1 MNKNVLLIGF
11 YLLINAC
18 SESSPPALPKLPE
31 NAVILAFG
39 DSLTYGSGASDGDD
53 YPRVLS
59 KLIGREVI
67 NEGVSGETSQ
77 SGAQRLPALLDEYR
91 PDLLILIHGG
101 NDMLRKIPTQET
113 IEQLNSM
120 IAEAQQRNIGVI
132 MMGVPKPALFLLDS
146 AEFYRTIA
154 EQHGIPAD
162 LNTLPELLGSTEFK
176 SDPVHLNPAG
186 YRKLAEKIRDLL
198 IKTGALAP
206 A

>member
-1 MNKNVLLIGF
+1 MNKTVLLIGF

-18 SESSPPALPKLPE
+18 SESPPTLPELPE

-39 DSLTYGSGASDGDD
+39 DSLTYGSGASNGND

-59 KLIGREVI
+59 ELIGREVI
-67 NEGVSGETSQ
+67 NEGLPGETTQ
-77 SGAQRLPALLDEYR
+77 SGAQRLPALLDEYH

-101 NDMLRKIPTQET
+101 NDMLRKISAHET
-113 IEQLNSM
+113 IDHLNSM
-120 IAEAQQRNIGVI
+120 IAEARQRNIGVI

-146 AEFYRTIA
+146 AEFYRTIT
-154 EQHGIPAD
+154 EQHAIPAD

-176 SDPVHLNPAG
+176 SDPIHLNPAG

>member
-1 MNKNVLLIGF
+1 MYKILLLIGF
-11 YLLINAC
+11 YLSINAC
-18 SESSPPALPKLPE
+18 SESPPTLSGLPE

-39 DSLTYGSGASDGDD
+39 DSLTYGSGASDGDA

-59 KLIGREVI
+59 NLIDREVI
-67 NEGVSGETSQ
+67 NEGISGETSQ

-101 NDMLRKIPTQET
+101 NDMLRKIPVQET
-113 IEQLNSM
+113 IDHLNSM

-154 EQHGIPAD
+154 EQNGIPAD

-186 YRKLAEKIRDLL
+186 YKKLAEKIRDLL

>member
-1 MNKNVLLIGF
+1 MNKTILLIGF

-18 SESSPPALPKLPE
+18 SESPPTLPELPE

-39 DSLTYGSGASDGDD
+39 DSLTYGVGASDGDD

-67 NEGVSGETSQ
+67 NEGLSGETSQ
-77 SGAQRLPALLDEYR
+77 LGEQRLPALLDEYR

-101 NDMLRKIPTQET
+101 NDMLRKIPAQET
-113 IEQLNSM
+113 IGHLNSM
-120 IAEAQQRNIGVI
+120 ISEARQRNIDVI

-146 AEFYRTIA
+146 AEFYRTVA
-154 EQHGIPAD
+154 EQHAIPAD

>member
-1 MNKNVLLIGF
+1 MYKILLLIGF
-11 YLLINAC
+11 YLSINAC
-18 SESSPPALPKLPE
+18 SESPPTLSGLPE

-39 DSLTYGSGASDGDD
+39 DSLTYGSGASDGDA

-59 KLIGREVI
+59 NLIDREVI
-67 NEGVSGETSQ
+67 NEGISGETSQ

-101 NDMLRKIPTQET
+101 NDMLRKIPVQET
-113 IEQLNSM
+113 IDHLNSM

-154 EQHGIPAD
+154 EQNGIPAD

-198 IKTGALAP
+198 IKAGALAP